1 MSRMSPL
8 NVRAAGAGAR
18 RDPRTAGPAAGG
30 RRGAGGR
37 IPTRRPPRGRA
48 SSASAGT
55 TTAVRGAARVGSSGR
70 ASSRARRSNCAL
82 APAARLR
89 FWGADFSHFME
100 GTSCG
105 RLVGRYN

>member
-55 TTAVRGAARVGSSGR
+55 TTAVRC
-70 ASSRARRSNCAL
+70 RARRFVRSRVESRAAVELRSGPCAAAFLGCGLL
-82 APAARLR
+82 ALH
-89 FWGADFSHFME
+89 GGNFMRAL
-100 GTSCG
+100 G
-105 RLVGRYN
+105 RTL

>member
-8 NVRAAGAGAR
+8 NVRAAGALRGGR

-55 TTAVRGAARVGSSGR
+55 TTAVRC
-70 ASSRARRSNCAL
+70 RARRFVRSR
-82 APAARLR
+82 AAVRELGR
-89 FWGADFSHFME
+89 VGPSV
-100 GTSCG
+100 GLLTSWRELVNYCG